1 MRASRSFI
9 SIGVALGLI
18 LILLFVERSVRSSRQ
33 SGFTSASG
41 KDRLAPDFVLP
52 SLDGKSMQLSD
63 FHGKVVLLNFW
74 ATWCVPCKVEMPW
87 FVELQKR
94 YGTSGLQVV
103 GIAMDD
109 ASQADLRKFTNDLGV
124 NYPILIGNDKVGDAY
139 GGVQFLPVTFYID
152 RDGRVVDKV
161 FGLKTKN
168 EVENEIKKAFER
180 PNEKGPPGK
189 ALAFSEVFFR
199 VVISLSCRM

>member
-1 MRASRSFI
+1 
-9 SIGVALGLI
+9 V
-18 LILLFVERSVRSSRQ
+18 
-33 SGFTSASG
+33 
-41 KDRLAPDFVLP
+41 
-52 SLDGKSMQLSD
+52 QLSD
-63 FHGKVVLLNFW
+63 LHGKVVLLNFW

-109 ASQADLRKFTNDLGV
+109 ASQADLRKFTNELGV

-139 GGVQFLPVTFYID
+139 GGVQFLPFTLYVD

-168 EVENEIKKAFER
+168 EVENEIKKAFGSS
-180 PNEKGPPGK
+180 NETSPPVKGK
-189 ALAFSEVFFR
+189 ALAFSEVFF
-199 VVISLSCRM
+199 

>member
-9 SIGVALGLI
+9 IGIGVALGLI

-41 KDRLAPDFVLP
+41 KGRLAPDFVLP
-52 SLDGKSMQLSD
+52 SLDGKSVQFSD
-63 FHGKVVLLNFW
+63 FRGKVVLLNFW

-94 YGTSGLQVV
+94 YGTAGLQVV

-139 GGVQFLPVTFYID
+139 GGVQFLPFTLYID
-152 RDGRVVDKV
+152 REGRVVDKV

-180 PNEKGPPGK
+180 PPNGTSPPVRGK
-189 ALAFSEVFFR
+189 AFAFSEVFF
-199 VVISLSCRM
+199 

>member
-9 SIGVALGLI
+9 IGIGVALI
-18 LILLFVERSVRSSRQ
+18 IVILLFVERSVRSSGQ

-41 KDRLAPDFVLP
+41 KGKLAPDFVLS
-52 SLDGKSMQLSD
+52 SLDGKSVQLSD
-63 FHGKVVLLNFW
+63 LHGKVVLLNFW

-94 YGTSGLQVV
+94 YGTSGLRVV

-124 NYPILIGNDKVGDAY
+124 NYPVLIGNDKVGDAY

-161 FGLKTKN
+161 FGLKTKD
-168 EVENEIKKAFER
+168 EVENDIKKAFER
-180 PNEKGPPGK
+180 PPNDTSPPAVRGN
-189 ALAFSEVFFR
+189 AFAFSEVFF
-199 VVISLSCRM
+199 

>member
-1 MRASRSFI
+1 MRVSRSI
-9 SIGVALGLI
+9 IIIGVALGLI
-18 LILLFVERSVRSSRQ
+18 LVLLFVERSVRSSSQ

-41 KDRLAPDFVLP
+41 KGKLAPDFVLS
-52 SLDGKSMQLSD
+52 SLDGKSVQLSD
-63 FHGKVVLLNFW
+63 LHGKVVLLNFW

-109 ASQADLRKFTNDLGV
+109 ASQADLRKFTNELGV
-124 NYPILIGNDKVGDAY
+124 NYPILIGNDKVGDVY
-139 GGVQFLPVTFYID
+139 GGVQFLPFTLYVD

-161 FGLKTKN
+161 FGLKSEN
-168 EVENEIKKAFER
+168 EVENEIKKAFGS
-180 PNEKGPPGK
+180 PNDRSARVKGK
-189 ALAFSEVFFR
+189 AFAFSEVFF
-199 VVISLSCRM
+199 